1 MWRVGILLTAL
12 AAAPVAA
19 APHRERAAVA
29 AIDASEKIPEHQVA
43 KAKQVIEQ
51 GLAAAGYT
59 IVASAPLVGPQA
71 ACRHGDCVRDVAQ
84 AAGVDAVVFAVIASK
99 DESAIV
105 DLVLFDGMTA
115 QQIASV
121 HEVCDL
127 CGEAELDERLGVAAS
142 ALRAQAVD
150 VVARQAR
157 LDAALRAHPA
167 PSLVPGATL
176 GVAGLAAIGVGAY
189 LWSIDGR
196 GTCHAGDGPVYP
208 AAGAVIR
215 YPDPNDPSVF
225 VCRDRYATR
234 TAGIATLGAGAVAA
248 AVGLTW
254 VVRARRYQPVLD
266 VGPQG
271 AQLALAVAW

>member
-1 MWRVGILLTAL
+1 MWRVGFLVTAL
-12 AAAPVAA
+12 AALPAAA

-29 AIDASEKIPEHQVA
+29 AIDASSKIPAHQVA
-43 KAKQVIEQ
+43 KAKLVIEQ

-59 IVASAPLVGPQA
+59 IVASAPLVGARA
-71 ACRHGDCVRDVAQ
+71 ACRSGDCVRDVARD
-84 AAGVDAVVFAVIASK
+84 ASVDAVVFAAIASK

-105 DLVLFDGMTA
+105 DLALFDGATA
-115 QQIASV
+115 QQIATV

-142 ALRAQAVD
+142 ALRAQAVA

-167 PSLVPGATL
+167 PSQVPGVAL
-176 GVAGLAAIGVGAY
+176 GAAGVAAIGVGAY
-189 LWSIDGR
+189 LWSIDGS

-215 YPDPNDPSVF
+215 YPDPTDTSVF
-225 VCRDRYATR
+225 VCRDRYKTR
-234 TAGIATLGAGAVAA
+234 AAGIATLGAGAVAA

-254 VVRARRYQPVLD
+254 VVRAHRYQPMLD

-271 AQLALAVAW
+271 AQLGLAVAW